1 MWFKDTDFSFLSKPN
16 SLLQIF
22 SLDLVLYF
30 VSKEGF
36 KKVLSS
42 LWTLSSFLLICFIN
56 VFGGL
61 RPYLS
66 DHKVSICSEGRELDK
81 IISLGCELR
90 LVENKAWEGL
100 FSDEPR
106 EDGEGKSV
114 NKINGMDEGD
124 GAEEDSPAWDIT
136 ISSWG

>member
-1 MWFKDTDFSFLSKPN
+1 M
-16 SLLQIF
+16 
-22 SLDLVLYF
+22 
-30 VSKEGF
+30 
-36 KKVLSS
+36 
-42 LWTLSSFLLICFIN
+42 N

-100 FSDEPR
+100 SFDEPR